1 MFSLRTIGTGH
12 YSFSFYRLFI
22 AKDKLILILV
32 TKDMYFYLLM
42 NKDFIYLFI
51 YLFINLTLIVFF
63 ILPRGRAIFQKFEG
77 NSSENNWNCRIWL
90 IAKSLTIF
98 LALSCRQPKKMSR
111 KIP

>member
-12 YSFSFYRLFI
+12 YSFSFYGLFI
-22 AKDKLILILV
+22 AKDKLI
-32 TKDMYFYLLM
+32 
-42 NKDFIYLFI
+42 
-51 YLFINLTLIVFF
+51 NLKLIVFF